1 MKSSLFQAREKKWTL
16 KANAWRSM
24 KLIQNSVDKEH
35 LLLSESNVELEVEMA
50 NFQTVQLN
58 GSKIEERFSQKVPLE
73 EKVQMTNGIHET
85 LEPTSKKISNG
96 YYDGISEEDYQLV
109 LESSSEEGESPL
121 KKIDEDCISAPQLV
135 QEIEDL
141 LGKFPEL
148 TVRFGLLC
156 SEPG

>member
-1 MKSSLFQAREKKWTL
+1 
-16 KANAWRSM
+16 M

-35 LLLSESNVELEVEMA
+35 FLLSESNVELEVEMA
-50 NFQTVQLN
+50 DFQTVQLN
-58 GSKIEERFSQKVPLE
+58 GPKIKERFSQKVPLE

-85 LEPTSKKISNG
+85 LEPTSKTISNG

-109 LESSSEEGESPL
+109 LDSSSEEGESPL

-141 LGKFPEL
+141 LGKFPE
-148 TVRFGLLC
+148 
-156 SEPG
+156 